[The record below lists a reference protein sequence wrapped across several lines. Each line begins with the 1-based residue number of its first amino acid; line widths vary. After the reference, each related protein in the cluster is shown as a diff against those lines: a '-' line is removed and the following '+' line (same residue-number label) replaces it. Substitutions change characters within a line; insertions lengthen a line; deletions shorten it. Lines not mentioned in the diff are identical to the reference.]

1 MSGLVQSTF
10 ADQADPCANEQSF
23 ELVKEETMQ
32 FIERAVVRI
41 ARADNVEIGL
51 RELEAFLLHI
61 LGFVKRDPGLEIA
74 AYDLYNAAAVIVVK
88 STRQLNGGGCQALA
102 APDRCSSP
110 VPRSAEYC
118 CSTTTTPPP
127 E

>member
-1 MSGLVQSTF
+1 MSGLVQSIF

-23 ELVKEETMQ
+23 ESVKVETMQ

-74 AYDLYNAAAVIVVK
+74 AYDLYNAAAVIVASRPAS
-88 STRQLNGGGCQALA
+88 STVVDARPWRLLTDAARRFRARLNTA
-102 APDRCSSP
+102 
-110 VPRSAEYC
+110 VPRPHASA
-118 CSTTTTPPP
+118 
-127 E
+127 